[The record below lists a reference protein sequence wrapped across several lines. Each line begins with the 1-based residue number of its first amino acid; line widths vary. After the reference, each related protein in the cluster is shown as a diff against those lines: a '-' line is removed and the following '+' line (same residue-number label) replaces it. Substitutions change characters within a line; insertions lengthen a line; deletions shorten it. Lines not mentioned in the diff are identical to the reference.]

1 MEIFWKT
8 IGEYNTQTWRIQL
21 AITIAGAVLT
31 CALYARPTRK
41 IYAVTKGFMAAVCLW
56 IAAAY
61 YLTFCAEREYSGAM
75 AVFWIFMAMTWIY
88 DIGNKKVTP
97 QAVSKNPV
105 APVLLSA
112 PLIYPLLSLACGR
125 SFPEMTSPI
134 MPCSV
139 VVFSIG
145 VVFVFEK
152 RINLI
157 LAMLLLHWAILSIP
171 KTKLYGITE
180 DYFLALCTIPA
191 IYLFLKNY
199 ITQVLVEPTKPSKR
213 VLEYSL
219 FLLCATIGT
228 FFSVMILRQFSVL

>member
-1 MEIFWKT
+1 
-8 IGEYNTQTWRIQL
+8 
-21 AITIAGAVLT
+21 
-31 CALYARPTRK
+31 
-41 IYAVTKGFMAAVCLW
+41 
-56 IAAAY
+56 
-61 YLTFCAEREYSGAM
+61 
-75 AVFWIFMAMTWIY
+75 
-88 DIGNKKVTP
+88 
-97 QAVSKNPV
+97 
-105 APVLLSA
+105 
-112 PLIYPLLSLACGR
+112 
-125 SFPEMTSPI
+125 MTSPI

-213 VLEYSL
+213 ALEYSL

-228 FFSVMILRQFSVL
+228 FFPVMILRQFSVL

>member
-1 MEIFWKT
+1 MYSGGAVAYAAYGEGGYPMSPTEILLDAFFAAVAGTGFGT
-8 IGEYNTQTWRIQL
+8 ISDPPANALPRIACL
-21 AITIAGAVLT
+21 AAVGHALRFVLMHWGMDIATASFIAGFA
-31 CALYARPTRK
+31 
-41 IYAVTKGFMAAVCLW
+41 
-56 IAAAY
+56 
-61 YLTFCAEREYSGAM
+61 
-75 AVFWIFMAMTWIY
+75 
-88 DIGNKKVTP
+88 IG
-97 QAVSKNPV
+97 S
-105 APVLLSA
+105 
-112 PLIYPLLSLACGR
+112 
-125 SFPEMTSPI
+125 
-134 MPCSV
+134 CS
-139 VVFSIG
+139 
-145 VVFVFEK
+145 
-152 RINLI
+152 LI